1 MKYLDTDTGMM
12 DADGAE
18 DAVTSTIRLEQQID
32 AARQQIE
39 KLPADHKPTEKAE
52 LELQIAGSLV
62 DLERKADAWDVA
74 RAAFDVFMQAE
85 DYENAAVA
93 CDIMFNTEE
102 EGALSALGQGIWLA
116 VTFPV
121 DPELSVALL
130 QHVVDETPADSDGG
144 ALAAAM
150 AHYIADL
157 RCEPGR
163 KRDDLLFF
171 TNNLLATVARRHSEV
186 DSQEQFTMWFEKLEL
201 HDPALF
207 LPRMRNV
214 VDVLVQ
220 DDWWFN
226 REELQ
231 ERLPVN

>member
-1 MKYLDTDTGMM
+1 MKYLDTDTGMQ
-12 DADGAE
+12 DADDAE
-18 DAVTSTIRLEQQID
+18 DAVTSTIKLEQLID
-32 AARQQIE
+32 AVQRQIE
-39 KLPADHKPTEKAE
+39 ALPADHSPVEKAE

-62 DLERKADAWDVA
+62 DLKRNAEAWDVA
-74 RAAFDVFMQAE
+74 RATFDVFMAAADFEQA
-85 DYENAAVA
+85 AIA

-130 QHVVDETPADSDGG
+130 QHVVDETPDDSDGG
-144 ALAAAM
+144 ALAATM
-150 AHYIADL
+150 AHYILDL
-157 RCEPGR
+157 RAEPGR

-186 DSQEQFTMWFEKLEL
+186 ESQDEFDVWFKKLEL

-214 VDVLVQ
+214 VDVMVQ
-220 DDWWFN
+220 DDWWFD
-226 REELQ
+226 REKLQ
-231 ERLPVN
+231 ENLPVN